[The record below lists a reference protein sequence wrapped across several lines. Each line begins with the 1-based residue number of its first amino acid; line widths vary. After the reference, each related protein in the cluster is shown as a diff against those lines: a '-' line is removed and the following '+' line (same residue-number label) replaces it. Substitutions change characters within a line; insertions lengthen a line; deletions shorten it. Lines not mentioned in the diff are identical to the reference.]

1 MQSDGVGGIL
11 ANGIHIA
18 SLHVR
23 SEISINVYVHKVVL
37 YIYIYIHLRQRLTN
51 CSDTHSGSGQENFIL
66 FFSRLVTLAESLV

>member
-23 SEISINVYVHKVVL
+23 SEISINVYVYKVVL
-37 YIYIYIHLRQRLTN
+37 YIYIYLRQRLAN